1 MKQTKAPKST
11 PSPTREQT
19 NLKPEVGMTSDR
31 QSAVFIS
38 MALDM
43 SWRLALAVLVPIVG
57 GFELDKRL
65 HTTPLLTILGF
76 VLAMIGMAFVLW
88 RMLKLVNSLTV
99 PTKEKHS

>member
-1 MKQTKAPKST
+1 
-11 PSPTREQT
+11 
-19 NLKPEVGMTSDR
+19 MTSDR